1 MPYEIVYPRSS
12 LERDVHVTGPYPV
25 PVGDWLVKGIRVTN
39 VPVGLT
45 PVALPPIAMAGRR
58 WISVYNNDDDYPIY
72 FLDNIG
78 QTVADGHPLGPGDPF
93 AINLDQNVILYAVS
107 EVALTPCDVRIME
120 GG

>member
-1 MPYEIVYPRSS
+1 MQ
-12 LERDVHVTGPYPV
+12 RDVTITGPYPV
-25 PVGDWLVKGIRVTN
+25 PVGDWLVGGIRVSV

-72 FLDNIG
+72 FLDSIG
-78 QTVADGHPLGPGDPF
+78 QTVADGHPLDPGAPF

-107 EVALTPCDVRIME
+107 EAALTPCDVRLME
-120 GG
+120 GA